1 MMTLLP
7 ATSQVESVLG
17 WAFAWSP
24 GDFSPRPT
32 PMFINAF

>member
-24 GDFSPRPT
+24 ADFSLLDSE
-32 PMFINAF
+32 